1 MGIVEATY
9 AEIKQQELNQ
19 NPYSCLDMSKIDVN
33 PHQIEAFM
41 FSLAALKLGG
51 AILADEVGLGKTI
64 EAGLVLKYLL
74 NSGEQKILLIMPS
87 NLRKQ
92 WQVELE
98 EKFEID
104 SLIVDSSNWDEYK
117 EYVKNRNAVVI
128 VSYNFASRRKMAFA
142 RVAWSFCVF
151 DEAHRLRNVHKN
163 GSKMA
168 NNLYELTKGI
178 PKLMLTATPM
188 QNSLLDLYGLI
199 QFIDER
205 IFYNKNVFSE
215 RYIRNEQ
222 YEELRHQVNPVLQR
236 TLRKEVADYIQ
247 FSERKEM
254 TINFELSLPEVELYM
269 KINNYLKKGILFAL
283 PNSHRALIT
292 SVIRKLLASSSMA
305 VAETFKTLKQRLII
319 LKETTREE
327 SVEESLDFFFSFFDD
342 DEIEE
347 ENESSNQNELYTR
360 EKVNEFIQHEIDE
373 IDDIINTAERI
384 KKNSKMTALKIAVKE
399 AFEFQ
404 GQQKINQKV
413 VIFTES
419 IRTQQYIFEELSKEG
434 YDGDVL
440 LFNGSSGDV
449 TTKKIFRAWRAKNYG
464 KYFGSRSVELK
475 NAIVQAFKN
484 DYKILLV
491 TDSGSEG
498 LNLQFCNTI
507 INYDLPWNPQKI
519 EQRIGRCHRYG
530 QKNDVVVFNLLN
542 TQNVAD
548 QRVYE
553 ILSQKF
559 ELFKGVFGASDRAIG
574 LLESGGDFEKRVSY
588 IYQQCKTSS
597 DFNKE
602 FKLLEKEI
610 DRKRNKKM
618 EQLRSVI
625 IKEAPE
631 KHRDE
636 FERILSEI
644 EEYQNEKKYWNSID
658 VNHEHVMYPK
668 YYELKK
674 KINIPGIEHGFLLIG
689 GYYKHDEL
697 IDSVFQISDYNGKIY
712 AAKDELI
719 RKIMPSLEERN
730 LIEDK
735 PYNKVVGEVIEKIAS
750 YLAQQYIESN
760 KKLIRES
767 DERIDNWLSLRKEE
781 CVLSIKDNSLINELC
796 GQYEKEKNFKAKIE
810 LKKKIED
817 AKAERSAMEQSFH
830 ETVGIIEKEANEMK
844 TRFDEEVMVETQ
856 LFTKIVIKF

>member
-1 MGIVEATY
+1 MGVVENTY
-9 AEIKQQELNQ
+9 AAIKQQELNN
-19 NPYSCLDMSKIDVN
+19 NPYKCLSTANIDVN
-33 PHQIEAFM
+33 PHQIEAFT

-64 EAGLVLKYLL
+64 EAGLVLSYLL
-74 NSGEQKILLIMPS
+74 SSGNHKVLLIIPS

-92 WQVELE
+92 WQVELD
-98 EKFEID
+98 EKFKIE
-104 SLIVDSSNWDEYK
+104 SLIVDSSNWEEYK
-117 EYVKNRNAVVI
+117 TYVHKKNAVVI
-128 VSYNFASRRKMAFA
+128 VSYNFASRRKSEFA
-142 RVAWSFCVF
+142 KVAWDYCIF

-168 NNLYELTKGI
+168 NNLYLLTKGI

-188 QNSLLDLYGLI
+188 QNSLFDLYGLI

-205 IFYNKNVFSE
+205 IFYNKSVFSE

-222 YEELRHQVNPVLQR
+222 YEDLKQQVNPVLQR

-254 TINFELSLPEVELYM
+254 TIDFELSLPEVELYM
-269 KINNYLKKGILFAL
+269 KINNYLKKEILFAL
-283 PNSHRALIT
+283 PNSHRTLIT

-305 VAETFKTLKQRLII
+305 VADTFKTLKNRLLV

-327 SVEESLDFFFSFFDD
+327 SVDESLDFFFSFFDD

-347 ENESSNQNELYTR
+347 DSVSDEQEELYTR

-373 IDDIINTAERI
+373 IDDIIDTAEKI
-384 KKNSKMTALKIAVKE
+384 KRNSKMDALKTAVKK

-404 GQQKINQKV
+404 KQEGIDQKV
-413 VIFTES
+413 VVFTES
-419 IRTQQYIFEELSKEG
+419 IRTQQYINEELSKDG
-434 YDGDVL
+434 YDGDIL
-440 LFNGSSGDV
+440 MFNGSSGDE
-449 TTKKIFRAWRAKNYG
+449 TAKKIFKAWRAKNYG
-464 KYFGSRSVELK
+464 KYFGSRNVELK
-475 NAIVQAFKN
+475 NAIVQAFN
-484 DYKILLV
+484 DDYRILLV

-548 QRVYE
+548 RRVYE

-574 LLESGGDFEKRVSY
+574 LLENGGDFEKRVSH
-588 IYQQCKTSS
+588 IYQQCKTTN
-597 DFNKE
+597 DFTKE
-602 FKLLEKEI
+602 FKSLEKEL

-618 EQLRSVI
+618 EQLKAII

-631 KHRDE
+631 QHKEE

-644 EEYQNEKKYWNSID
+644 QDYQEQDKYWNAIKTD
-658 VNHEHVMYPK
+658 HENVTYPK
-668 YYELKK
+668 YYEERNG
-674 KINIPGIEHGFLLIG
+674 ITIPGIKHGYLIIG
-689 GYYKHDEL
+689 GYYKKNNL
-697 IDSVFQISDYNGKIY
+697 INAVFQIADSEGKIY

-719 RKIMPSLEERN
+719 RELKDD
-730 LIEDK
+730 LIDDELVKATPD
-735 PYNKVVGEVIEKIAS
+735 NAEISTLIDRVEK
-750 YLAQQYIESN
+750 YLDQEYMNSN
-760 KKLIRES
+760 DQLIKANDR
-767 DERIDNWLSLRKEE
+767 RIDNWLSLKKEE
-781 CVLSIKDNSLINELC
+781 CILSIKDDSIINELTEK
-796 GQYEKEKNFKAKIE
+796 YENENRFKEKIE
-810 LKKKIED
+810 LKKQIEQ
-817 AKAERSAMEQSFH
+817 AKQEQALKEQSFH
-830 ETVGIIEKEANEMK
+830 ETFGKLEAKANTMKEEFENELYIIPK
-844 TRFDEEVMVETQ
+844 
-856 LFTKIVIKF
+856 LFAKVVIKF